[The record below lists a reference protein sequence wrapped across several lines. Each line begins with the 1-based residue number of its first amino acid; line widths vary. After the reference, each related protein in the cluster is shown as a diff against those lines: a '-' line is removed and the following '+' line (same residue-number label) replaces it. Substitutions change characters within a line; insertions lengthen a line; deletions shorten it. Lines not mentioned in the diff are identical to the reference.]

1 MMDSIR
7 PAELAERIEAG
18 EDIFLLDL
26 RPEAEYD
33 GYHIEGS
40 YNAPVY
46 HELQADGKALEPFL
60 EDIPTDSLIVTVCR
74 VGSCARDATTALEDR
89 GYDSAVLKG
98 GIKHWRGFDEDTV
111 SYRLRT
117 FLRNVIA

>member
-7 PAELAERIEAG
+7 PAELAERLEAG

-33 GYHIEGS
+33 AYHIDGS

-46 HELQADGKALEPFL
+46 HELQADGEALEPFL
-60 EDIPTDSLIVTVCR
+60 EDIPADSLIVTVCR
-74 VGSCARDATTALEDR
+74 VGSCARDATTALSDR
-89 GYDSAVLKG
+89 GYESAVLTG
-98 GIKHWRGFDEDTV
+98 GIKNWRGFDENTV
-111 SYRLRT
+111 SYRLKS
-117 FLRNVIA
+117 FLRDVIA